1 MAIKR
6 TSEAQWTGSITEGK
20 GNIKLGSGAFEGA
33 YSFNSRFGDEV
44 ATNPEELIAAAHA
57 GCFTMALAGAL
68 GRAGFTPTKLDTK
81 AIVKLEKQGEGF
93 AIPNIDLET
102 EAQIPEITD
111 EKFQEIAKGAKEN
124 CPVSKVLAGAEISL
138 KATLLSAE

>member
-33 YSFNSRFGDEV
+33 YSFQSRFGDDTK

-68 GRAGFTPTKLDTK
+68 GKAGFTPTTLDTK
-81 AIVKLEKQGEGF
+81 AHVKIDKQGEGF
-93 AIPNIDLET
+93 YIPNIDLET
-102 EAQIPEITD
+102 TAEIPEITD
-111 EKFQEIAKGAKEN
+111 EEFQEIAKGAKEN

-138 KATLLSAE
+138 KAVLK